1 MATFLS
7 YIEYIRDFNIVSMIV
22 RLVLATLLSA
32 IMGYERGRR
41 GRAAGLRT
49 HILVCVGAAIAS
61 MTGIYISN
69 YYGGDVSRIAAQVIS
84 GIGFLGAGT
93 ILVKNHSTITGLTT
107 AACVW
112 ATGAVGIA
120 LGYGFYEAAI
130 LGTLIIY
137 FTIRFLTGL
146 EEKTLRDGKEFNLYV
161 EFVDANKLN
170 DTIFLFKEKGYKVE
184 NISLM
189 PARSNMPSS
198 IAASITV
205 KVKEKENVQE
215 IVKRVSSI
223 ENVSFAV
230 VNYSITL

>member
-1 MATFLS
+1 
-7 YIEYIRDFNIVSMIV
+7 MIV

-61 MTGIYISN
+61 MTGLYISK

-93 ILVKNHSTITGLTT
+93 ILVKNHSTVTGLTT

-120 LGYGFYEAAI
+120 LGYGFYETAI

-137 FTIRFLTGL
+137 LTIRFLTGL
-146 EEKTLRDGKEFNLYV
+146 EERSLREGKEFNLYV

-189 PARSNMPSS
+189 PSRSNMPSS

-205 KVKEKENVQE
+205 KVKERENVQE
-215 IVKRVSSI
+215 IVKQVSTI

>member
-61 MTGIYISN
+61 MTGLYISKS
-69 YYGGDVSRIAAQVIS
+69 YGGDVSRIAAQVIS

-112 ATGAVGIA
+112 ATGAIGIA

-205 KVKEKENVQE
+205 KVKERENVQE

>member
-1 MATFLS
+1 
-7 YIEYIRDFNIVSMIV
+7 
-22 RLVLATLLSA
+22 
-32 IMGYERGRR
+32 
-41 GRAAGLRT
+41 
-49 HILVCVGAAIAS
+49 
-61 MTGIYISN
+61 MTGLYISK

-93 ILVKNHSTITGLTT
+93 ILVKNHSTVTGLTT

-120 LGYGFYEAAI
+120 LGYGFYETAI

-137 FTIRFLTGL
+137 LTIRFLTGL
-146 EEKTLRDGKEFNLYV
+146 EERSLREGKEFNLYV

-189 PARSNMPSS
+189 PSRSNMPSS

-205 KVKEKENVQE
+205 KVKERENVQE
-215 IVKRVSSI
+215 IVKQVSTI